1 MRVSLIRAN
10 DANRANVFQ
19 SLQFGF
25 THLHSFGCTA
35 QSTGPRPSKSTP
47 CGTHLWYA
55 LLVGQAFYLSV
66 TERPFQQPYH
76 HPCRSDSSSFRFR
89 VWPNTSIRATAPGIA
104 RSKVIDPRG
113 NEVMRTTSLAE
124 DAVY

>member
-10 DANRANVFQ
+10 DANRANRANVFQ

-55 LLVGQAFYLSV
+55 LLVGQTF
-66 TERPFQQPYH
+66 
-76 HPCRSDSSSFRFR
+76 
-89 VWPNTSIRATAPGIA
+89 
-104 RSKVIDPRG
+104 
-113 NEVMRTTSLAE
+113 
-124 DAVY
+124 